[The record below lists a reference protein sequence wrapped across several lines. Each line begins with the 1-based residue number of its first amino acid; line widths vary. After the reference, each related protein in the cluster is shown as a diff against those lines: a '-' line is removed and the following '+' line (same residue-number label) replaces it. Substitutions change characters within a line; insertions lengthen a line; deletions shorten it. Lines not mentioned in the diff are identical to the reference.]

1 MCLDDQH
8 DQPAEAGWIFLHVL
22 RPAIQMDHAIEIPA
36 FEAKGRK
43 RWLKPTNVKG
53 GRGRSDVS
61 KTRASWNHRNDR
73 SRESGRNR
81 SFALCSRAL
90 DDLINGPKYSDILL
104 LGNCHPTTCP
114 NPVWGEVK
122 KMSRHV

>member
-1 MCLDDQH
+1 
-8 DQPAEAGWIFLHVL
+8 
-22 RPAIQMDHAIEIPA
+22 
-36 FEAKGRK
+36 
-43 RWLKPTNVKG
+43 
-53 GRGRSDVS
+53 VS

-122 KMSRHV
+122 KMSRQVALVQPNMVLALIEAQVEKLLASFRDCQSEK

>member
-1 MCLDDQH
+1 MSRKYRIRNPMSRLTQRGS
-8 DQPAEAGWIFLHVL
+8 PMTRREAITG
-22 RPAIQMDHAIEIPA
+22 
-36 FEAKGRK
+36 
-43 RWLKPTNVKG
+43 G

-61 KTRASWNHRNDR
+61 KTRASWNHRNDH
-73 SRESGRNR
+73 SREGGRNR

-122 KMSRHV
+122 KMSRHVSSF

>member
-1 MCLDDQH
+1 MVDARERLEQTTK
-8 DQPAEAGWIFLHVL
+8 EAPDRTF
-22 RPAIQMDHAIEIPA
+22 EIPA
-36 FEAKGRK
+36 FEGKGRK
-43 RWLKPTNVKG
+43 RWLKPTNIKG

-104 LGNCHPTTCP
+104 LGTCHPTTCP

-122 KMSRHV
+122 KMSRQVALVQPNMV